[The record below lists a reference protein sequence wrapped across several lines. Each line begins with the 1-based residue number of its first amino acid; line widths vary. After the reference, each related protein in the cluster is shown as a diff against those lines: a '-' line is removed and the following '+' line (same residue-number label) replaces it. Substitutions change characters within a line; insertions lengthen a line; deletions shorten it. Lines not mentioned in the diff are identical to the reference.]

1 MTLRIARYGQSRY
14 WAIYDGPELV
24 VVTLYKRGAQEVLR
38 RLAAQPPAATEA
50 ATQAAAVEAAAQ
62 QAQALAAQAC
72 ALARQAQAAAQAV
85 RARAQP
91 AQGCHAT
98 AARPLP

>member
-1 MTLRIARYGQSRY
+1 MTLRIERYGQSRY

-50 ATQAAAVEAAAQ
+50 AAEEAAQAGAAR
-62 QAQALAAQAC
+62 QAQALAAQAR
-72 ALARQAQAAAQAV
+72 ALARQAQAAAQAA

-91 AQGCHAT
+91 GC
-98 AARPLP
+98 